1 MYVIVD
7 ERADVADAYV
17 NALRGEGIVALGFGP
32 DEFRSW
38 FAAASQTDLDAVH
51 CFVLGDFAGRNQCP
65 DMIGGRVGA
74 AIIALADVRSLE
86 ATLDLFSAGIDDVI
100 RKPVHVREIMARA
113 NAIWRRF
120 FGRRNQNEGRLKV
133 FFDGRDPEVDGGPL
147 TLPRRERHILEF
159 LVKNAHRRVT
169 KTQIFNAVYGIFAE
183 DVDEV
188 VVEGHISKLR
198 RKLRLQLGYD
208 VIDAKRYLGYQF
220 VAQPGT
226 MKSETADAGW
236 MGSDETTDAVPE
248 LQAV

>member
-7 ERADVADAYV
+7 ERSDVAEAYV

-32 DEFRSW
+32 DEFTGW
-38 FAAASQTDLDAVH
+38 FSAASASDLDAVH
-51 CFVLGDFAGRNQCP
+51 CFVLGEFPGRSGCP
-65 DMIGGRVGA
+65 DMIGARVGA
-74 AIIALADVRSLE
+74 AIIALAEVRSLE

-120 FGRRNQNEGRLKV
+120 FGQRREAEGRLKV
-133 FFDGRDPEVDGGPL
+133 FFDGRDPEVDGQPMA
-147 TLPRRERHILEF
+147 LPRRERHILEF

-188 VVEGHISKLR
+188 VVEGHVSKLR

-208 VIDAKRYLGYQF
+208 IIDARRYLGYQF
-220 VAQPGT
+220 VAQPAAAGQAT
-226 MKSETADAGW
+226 TGDDAWEDAGAEDLP
-236 MGSDETTDAVPE
+236 S